1 MVWNFKTNR
10 FRYILI
16 IIIENINIKNMKEIS
31 KLIKALLVVV
41 LCFYSATTFAGN
53 EQRAGQAGAS
63 ELLIN
68 PWARSSGWGGSNI
81 AGVRGLEGMYSNVAG
96 LAFTKKTELIFTQT
110 SWLQY
115 GSKMFDANSSV
126 SNISTF
132 GFSQKMGESGVLGF
146 AVMNMNFGDIE
157 ITTVDLPDGG
167 IGTFSPK
174 YMNIALSYA
183 KIFSN
188 SIYGGMTVKMISE
201 QISNVGA
208 NGIALDAGIQYVT
221 GAKDN
226 LKFGISL
233 KNVGPRM
240 SFAGDGISFR
250 NYLNPD
256 YEMTVEQ
263 RSSEFELPAL
273 LNIGLSYDFNIDVHR
288 LTGAGAFTS
297 NSFQKDQYRLGAEYS
312 YKEYFMVRAGYT
324 YEDGINDD
332 ETRTTALRGPSAGF
346 TVELP
351 MGNGSTFGL
360 DYSYRHTDPFQGSH
374 AIGARINL

>member
-1 MVWNFKTNR
+1 MKQINNWIKSTA
-10 FRYILI
+10 I
-16 IIIENINIKNMKEIS
+16 I
-31 KLIKALLVVV
+31 ALMMLP
-41 LCFYSATTFAGN
+41 FQEGFAGN

-68 PWARSSGWGGSNI
+68 PWGRTSGWSGANI
-81 AGVRGLEGMYSNVAG
+81 AGVRGLEGIYSNVAG
-96 LAFTKKTELIFTQT
+96 LAFTQKTELIFTQT

-126 SNISTF
+126 SSISSF
-132 GFSQKMGESGVLGF
+132 GFAQKVGESGVLGF
-146 AVMNMNFGDIE
+146 AVMSMNFGEIE

-167 IGTFSPK
+167 IGTYSPK
-174 YMNIALSYA
+174 FMNMAISYA

-188 SIYGGMTVKMISE
+188 SIYGGVTVKMISE

-208 NGIALDAGIQYVT
+208 NGVALDAGIQYVT

-240 SFAGDGISFR
+240 SFTGDGLSFR
-250 NYLNPD
+250 GIVGDDDD
-256 YEMTVEQ
+256 YKMTIEQ

-273 LNIGLSYDFNIDVHR
+273 LNIGITYDINVLKHR
-288 LTGAGAFTS
+288 LTGAGTFTS
-297 NSFQKDQYRLGAEYS
+297 NSFQKDQYRLGCEYS
-312 YKEYFMVRAGYT
+312 YKDMFMVRTGYT
-324 YEDGINDD
+324 YEDGIRTPS
-332 ETRTTALRGPSAGF
+332 TRTTALRGPSAGF

-351 MGNGSTFGL
+351 MGNGTTFGL

-374 AIGARINL
+374 TIGARINL

>member
-1 MVWNFKTNR
+1 MIK
-10 FRYILI
+10 
-16 IIIENINIKNMKEIS
+16 ENINFKNMKEINQN
-31 KLIKALLVVV
+31 IGILLVFIM
-41 LCFYSATTFAGN
+41 CFFSISSYAGN

-68 PWARSSGWGGSNI
+68 PWARTSGWAGANI
-81 AGVRGLEGMYSNVAG
+81 AGVRGVEGMYSNVAG
-96 LAFTKKTELIFTQT
+96 LAFTEKTELIFTQT

-126 SNISTF
+126 SSISTF
-132 GFSQKMGESGVLGF
+132 GFAQKVGESGVLGL

-167 IGTFSPK
+167 IGTYSPRF
-174 YMNIALSYA
+174 MNISLAYSQ
-183 KIFSN
+183 IFSN
-188 SIYGGMTVKMISE
+188 SIYGGLTVKMISE

-240 SFAGDGISFR
+240 SFSGDGISFR

-273 LNIGLSYDFNIDVHR
+273 LNIGLSYDINVNVHR
-288 LTGAGAFTS
+288 LTGAGTFTS

-324 YEDGINDD
+324 YEDGLNDP

-346 TVELP
+346 TIELP